1 MTTPSP
7 DVDAYLAGFAGPVR
21 DVLTEIRR
29 VLHEAVPEAGEA
41 ISYDVA
47 SLTLDGS
54 SFVWFAGWSKHVSVY
69 PVPGGDAALD
79 DAVAPYVAGKGTLRF
94 PLSKPV
100 PYDVVAQVGAA
111 LAAARRG

>member
-1 MTTPSP
+1 MSERSP
-7 DVDAYLAGFAGPVR
+7 EVDAYLAGFAKPVR

-29 VLHEAVPEAGEA
+29 VLHEAVPGAGEA

-47 SLTLDGS
+47 SLTLDGT

-79 DAVAPYVAGKGTLRF
+79 EVVAPYVAGKGTLKF

-100 PYDVVAQVGAA
+100 PLDLVARVGAA
-111 LAAARRG
+111 LAEARRG